1 MTGPGDATNGPELTP
16 ATPSSG
22 GQLSVRRGGE
32 TLRAVALEMRLLSVG
47 RTPDNGLPLPD
58 AGVAIRHAELAR
70 DDSGQLLLTDLG
82 NNSTFLNGRRLQAH
96 SPTLIGAG
104 DEIQIGPFSLTYSAD
119 AAPVPLPAAT
129 DRETRVR
136 SELRLHPLR
145 PARVP
150 QRPQLLS
157 GGASSYLAYL
167 PALFEESDFA
177 GRYLRIFENLWEP
190 LQHRQDHL
198 AMYFDPRTSPPEF
211 LNWLSGWLGLSLD
224 ERWPEQRRREWV
236 RESMTL
242 YRWRGTRYGL
252 TRALEIACGVT
263 AALEEDASR
272 PHHIKIVVP
281 EDAQE
286 PPTDQAQRRE
296 LVADIVSQHAPA
308 HVHYELEFVTLTT
321 QTPAPGGQP

>member
-1 MTGPGDATNGPELTP
+1 MTGPEQAAP
-16 ATPSSG
+16 APNG

-32 TLRAVALEMRLLSVG
+32 TLRAVALEMRLLSLG

-70 DDSGQLLLTDLG
+70 DDSGQLVLTDLG

-96 SPTLIGAG
+96 APTLIEAG

-119 AAPVPLPAAT
+119 AAPAPLTVAAT
-129 DRETRVR
+129 ASTPARE
-136 SELRLHPLR
+136 ELRLHPLR

-157 GGASSYLAYL
+157 AGASSYLGYL

-198 AMYFDPRTSPPEF
+198 ALYFDPRTSPPEF

-224 ERWPEQRRREWV
+224 DRWPEQRRREWV

-263 AALEEDASR
+263 PALEEDGNR
-272 PHHIKIVVP
+272 PHHIKVVVP
-281 EDAQE
+281 EDPHETPAEQM
-286 PPTDQAQRRE
+286 QRRE

-308 HVHYELEFVTLTT
+308 HVQYQLEFVTLM
-321 QTPAPGGQP
+321 PAVGASQ

>member
-1 MTGPGDATNGPELTP
+1 MTGPEVTP
-16 ATPSSG
+16 AAPSG

-32 TLRAVALEMRLLSVG
+32 TLRAVTLDMRLLSVG

-70 DDSGQLLLTDLG
+70 DDSGQLVLTDLG

-96 SPTLIGAG
+96 APTLIGDG

-119 AAPVPLPAAT
+119 AAPAPLTIAAAPITPAR
-129 DRETRVR
+129 DQ
-136 SELRLHPLR
+136 LRLHPLR
-145 PARVP
+145 PARMP
-150 QRPQLLS
+150 QPPQLLS
-157 GGASSYLAYL
+157 AGASSYLGYL

-224 ERWPEQRRREWV
+224 DRWPEQRRRDWV

-263 AALEEDASR
+263 AALEEDVNR

-281 EDAQE
+281 EDPQEAQAE
-286 PPTDQAQRRE
+286 QLQRRE

-308 HVHYELEFVTLTT
+308 HVQYELEFVALAAALGTN
-321 QTPAPGGQP
+321 PGGSA